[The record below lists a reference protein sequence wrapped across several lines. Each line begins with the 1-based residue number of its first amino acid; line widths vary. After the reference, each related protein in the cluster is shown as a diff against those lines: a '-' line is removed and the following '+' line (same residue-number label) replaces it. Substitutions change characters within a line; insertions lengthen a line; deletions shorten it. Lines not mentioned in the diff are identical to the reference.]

1 MAYFPS
7 IHSLSDELEYVT
19 FLSLNVGVSRSGKT
33 YPNLT
38 CILFITGCPQNN
50 TTPYQYQ
57 YISIISPWFHLF
69 RLLLSQ
75 LHIHTYTYTY
85 TDTHTHAHT
94 HTHTH
99 THLPTPNVLPKYT
112 TREMIALQVQV
123 VFIHQWFRWTWS

>member
-38 CILFITGCPQNN
+38 CILFIRGCPQNN

-57 YISIISPWFHLF
+57 YISIISP
-69 RLLLSQ
+69 
-75 LHIHTYTYTY
+75 
-85 TDTHTHAHT
+85 
-94 HTHTH
+94 
-99 THLPTPNVLPKYT
+99 
-112 TREMIALQVQV
+112 
-123 VFIHQWFRWTWS
+123 